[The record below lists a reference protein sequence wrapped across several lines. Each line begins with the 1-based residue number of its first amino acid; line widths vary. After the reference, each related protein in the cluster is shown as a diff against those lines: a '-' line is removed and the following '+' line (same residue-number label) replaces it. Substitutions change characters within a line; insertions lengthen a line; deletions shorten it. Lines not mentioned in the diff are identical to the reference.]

1 MKKGKGRPGI
11 SIMCIN
17 DGMIFKSLSEAAE
30 HYGIDQTA
38 MSRQLKGER
47 KTAGG
52 LHFIKISS
60 ELTEHQLE
68 KIKQEEITKIY
79 NIKT

>member
-17 DGMIFKSLSEAAE
+17 DGLIFTSISDAAK
-30 HYGIDQTA
+30 HYRVDQTA

-47 KTAGG
+47 KTVGG

-60 ELTEHQLE
+60 EFTEEQIQ
-68 KIKQEEITKIY
+68 KIKKEELKKIY
-79 NIKT
+79 NINT